1 MPNYTKRQLQIIKA
15 AIEIIAEGGIQELTI
30 KHLAAKIGFSEPA
43 VYRHFKNKFEILE
56 AILDSFGSE
65 NKHFFIETIAS
76 KKEPIEKIRD
86 IFHYHFEVFTRQP
99 ALAAVIFSEDIF
111 LNDEQLTKKVLSI
124 MAQSRESFVK
134 IISGSN
140 ALSIIR
146 NDIVLEHL
154 VLIVMGTLRLIVNK
168 WHLNKHNFDLIQE
181 GNKVWD
187 SLQKVITKS
196 E

>member
-1 MPNYTKRQLQIIKA
+1 
-15 AIEIIAEGGIQELTI
+15 
-30 KHLAAKIGFSEPA
+30 
-43 VYRHFKNKFEILE
+43 
-56 AILDSFGSE
+56 
-65 NKHFFIETIAS
+65 
-76 KKEPIEKIRD
+76 
-86 IFHYHFEVFTRQP
+86 
-99 ALAAVIFSEDIF
+99 
-111 LNDEQLTKKVLSI
+111 
-124 MAQSRESFVK
+124 MAQSRESFIK

-140 ALSIIR
+140 AMSIIR

-196 E
+196 ESL